1 MRLDAVNVDL
11 NQKYHRKRGLKMTT
25 PIMEVNN
32 LNKYFPI
39 KRGLLNKTVGHVKL
53 LNDITFRIYEGQ
65 SFGYIGETGCG
76 KTMLAYC
83 LSMIYKPTS
92 GKVLFMG
99 KNILNMNNVELNKIR
114 KDFQLVYQDPL
125 KSLPPFRTIGEILE
139 EPLIVQGI
147 GNRKEQRLRALDILG
162 KVGIQDNYYNRF
174 PKQLSGGQQQRIGI
188 ARALILKPRLIIF
201 DQPVSALDVSIQAQV
216 LNLLSEL
223 RKGTTYL
230 IATNNLS
237 VLRHVCFQT
246 AVMYLG
252 RFIEVGLTETIC
264 TKPMHPYTKMLVD
277 IIPDMEEE
285 LNKKDISVRI
295 PDQDLPDIWHIPK
308 GCPYKYICKRK
319 KDICENEYP
328 ALNEVEPG
336 HLVACHFPLTD

>member
-1 MRLDAVNVDL
+1 
-11 NQKYHRKRGLKMTT
+11 MTT

-39 KRGLLNKTVGHVKL
+39 KRGLLNKTVGYIKL
-53 LNDITFRIYEGQ
+53 LDDITFRIYDGQ

-99 KNILNMNNVELNKIR
+99 KNILNMNNSELKKIR
-114 KDFQLVYQDPL
+114 KDFQLVFQDQL
-125 KSLPPFRTIGEILE
+125 RSLPPFRTIGEILE

-147 GNRKEQRLRALDILG
+147 GNKKERRLKVFDILE
-162 KVGIQDNYYNRF
+162 KVGIQDNYYDRF
-174 PKQLSGGQQQRIGI
+174 PKQLSGGQQQRVGI
-188 ARALILKPRLIIF
+188 ARALILKPRLIIL
-201 DQPVSALDVSIQAQV
+201 DQPVSALDVSLQAQV
-216 LNLLSEL
+216 LNLLNEL
-223 RKGTTYL
+223 GHEITYL

-237 VLRHVCFQT
+237 VLRHACHQT
-246 AVMYLG
+246 AIMYLG
-252 RFIEVGLTETIC
+252 RFIELGLTEIIC
-264 TKPMHPYTKMLVD
+264 VKPLHPYTKMLVD
-277 IIPDMEEE
+277 VIPDMQEE
-285 LNKKDISVRI
+285 LKKKEDLTKI
-295 PDQDLPDIWHIPK
+295 PDRDLPDAWNMPK
-308 GCPYKYICKRK
+308 GCPYKYICNRK
-319 KDICENEYP
+319 NDICENEYP